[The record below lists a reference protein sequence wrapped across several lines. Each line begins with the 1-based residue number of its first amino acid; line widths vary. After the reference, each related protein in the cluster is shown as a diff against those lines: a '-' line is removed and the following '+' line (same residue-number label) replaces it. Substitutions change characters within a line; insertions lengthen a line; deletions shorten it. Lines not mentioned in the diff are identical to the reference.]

1 MMTTVGQS
9 GPPPTTVQPAPG
21 LSVSRLV
28 IRQIRGGAVLAAL
41 FCGAMTWIFA
51 SQYPKIS
58 SLIEE
63 SGLQAM
69 AGNPIERVALG
80 PPLAL
85 DDPGGFTVWRTGTAV
100 LVLAS
105 GWIALATTRISRG
118 EEDAGRWDLLLAGRL
133 RIADVLLRS
142 LVAVA
147 GSAALIGVAVAS
159 ALLAA
164 GTAVAGTV
172 IHAVGIACV
181 ALTFATA
188 ALLASQVMP
197 GRSSATGTA
206 VAAIGVGLAL
216 RIAADSSPHL
226 AWLAWATPFG
236 LTARSAPYAE
246 NRVVPLIVLGVFP
259 IVLAAAA
266 VVAAHHRDLGDG
278 VVTLSDSRPART
290 AQLQSVVGF
299 ALRRSARITLG
310 WATGVVA
317 SFMLAGALLTTVLEY
332 FRTNARIAEMA
343 AAAGLSGPVSVNT
356 FVAPLFS
363 LLPAVTGLYA
373 AIRLATL
380 ITDEKAG
387 RWTLLFAQPL
397 SRVRLLLAEV
407 AVTVGAVIA
416 LHSSAAIAI
425 WCGAN
430 LTGAPLR
437 FADALAGA
445 LNPVPVALLAAGA
458 AVLGVGWLPSGVLA
472 IGALP
477 IVGGYLVNVLTQS
490 MNAPSWIA
498 ELSPWAHLAAVP
510 DAPPNWGATIVLL
523 LFGAILT
530 ALGVFGYVQRDV
542 GP

>member
-1 MMTTVGQS
+1 MTTVGRS
-9 GPPPTTVQPAPG
+9 GPPPARAQSAPG
-21 LSVSRLV
+21 LPIVRLAM
-28 IRQIRGGAVLAAL
+28 RQLRGGAVLVAL
-41 FCGAMTWIFA
+41 ACGAMTWIFA

-58 SLIEE
+58 NLIQE

-80 PPLAL
+80 PPLAVN
-85 DDPGGFTVWRTGTAV
+85 DPGGFTVWRTGTAV

-105 GWIALATTRISRG
+105 GWIALAATRITRG

-133 RIADVLLRS
+133 RMADILLRS
-142 LVAVA
+142 LVAFV
-147 GSAALIGVAVAS
+147 GSAALIGVTVAS

-164 GTAVAGTV
+164 DTAAAGAA
-172 IHAVGIACV
+172 IHAAGIACV

-188 ALLASQVMP
+188 ALLAGQVMP
-197 GRSSATGTA
+197 ARSSATGTA
-206 VAAIGVGLAL
+206 VAAIGIALVL
-216 RIAADSSPHL
+216 RIAADSAPHL

-246 NRVVPLIVLGVFP
+246 NRVLPLIVLSTFP
-259 IVLAAAA
+259 IALAAAA
-266 VVAAHHRDLGDG
+266 VVAAHHRDVGDG
-278 VVTLSDSRPART
+278 VVTLAGSRPPRT
-290 AQLQSVVGF
+290 ALLRSVVGF
-299 ALRRSARITLG
+299 ALRRTARITLG
-310 WATGVVA
+310 WVTGVA
-317 SFMLAGALLTTVLEY
+317 AAFMLAGAMLTTVLEY

-363 LLPAVTGLYA
+363 LLPAVTGFYA
-373 AIRLATL
+373 VIRLAAL

-397 SRVRLLLAEV
+397 SRVRLLAAEV
-407 AVTVGAVIA
+407 AVTIGAVIV
-416 LHSSAAIAI
+416 LHCSAAIAI
-425 WCGAN
+425 WCGAQ
-430 LTGAPLR
+430 LTGAPLQ

-458 AVLGVGWLPSGVLA
+458 AVFGVGWLPSGVLA

-477 IVGGYLVNVLTQS
+477 IIGGYLVNVLAQS
-490 MNAPSWIA
+490 LNGPSWIA
-498 ELSPWAHLAAVP
+498 TLSPWAHLAAVP

-523 LFGAILT
+523 LLGAVLT
-530 ALGVFGYVQRDV
+530 ALGAVGYVRRDV

>member
-1 MMTTVGQS
+1 MTTVGHS
-9 GPPPTTVQPAPG
+9 GPPPTGVQSAPG
-21 LSVSRLV
+21 MPVVRLV
-28 IRQIRGGAVLAAL
+28 IRQLRSGAVLVAL
-41 FCGAMTWIFA
+41 ICGAMTWIFA

-58 SLIEE
+58 SLIQE

-80 PPLAL
+80 PPLAVN
-85 DDPGGFTVWRTGTAV
+85 DPGGFTVWRTGTAV

-105 GWIALATTRISRG
+105 GWIALATTRITRG

-133 RIADVLLRS
+133 RMGDVLLRS
-142 LVAVA
+142 LVALV
-147 GSAALIGVAVAS
+147 GSATLIGVAVAS

-164 GTAVAGTV
+164 NTAVAGAAT
-172 IHAVGIACV
+172 HAAGIVCV

-188 ALLASQVMP
+188 ALLAGQVMP

-226 AWLAWATPFG
+226 AWLSWATPFG

-246 NRVVPLIVLGVFP
+246 NRVLPLIVLSTFP
-259 IVLAAAA
+259 IALAAAA

-278 VVTLSDSRPART
+278 VVTLSGSRPPRT

-299 ALRRSARITLG
+299 ALRRTARISLG
-310 WATGVVA
+310 WATGVTA
-317 SFMLAGALLTTVLEY
+317 AFMLAGAMLTTVLEY

-356 FVAPLFS
+356 FVAPLFT
-363 LLPAVTGLYA
+363 LLPAVTGFYA
-373 AIRLATL
+373 VIRLAAL

-397 SRVRLLLAEV
+397 SRVRLLAAEV
-407 AVTVGAVIA
+407 AVTIGAVIV
-416 LHSSAAIAI
+416 LHCSAAIAI
-425 WCGAN
+425 WCGAK
-430 LTGAPLR
+430 LTDAPLQ
-437 FADALAGA
+437 FVDALAGA

-477 IVGGYLVNVLTQS
+477 IVGGYLANVLAQS
-490 MNAPSWIA
+490 LNGPSWIA
-498 ELSPWAHLAAVP
+498 KLSPWAHLAAVP
-510 DAPPNWGATIVLL
+510 DAPPNWGATFVLL
-523 LFGAILT
+523 LLGAVLT
-530 ALGVFGYVQRDV
+530 AFGVFGYIQRDV